1 LIIVNYGSVESWSW
15 VYFHRGTWLSMSQGN
30 YSERLVLSGRFVSL
44 CPVMH
49 HYGTERRI
57 CNLITPHVDIPGAG
71 TCLCSLT

>member
-1 LIIVNYGSVESWSW
+1 
-15 VYFHRGTWLSMSQGN
+15 MSQGN
-30 YSERLVLSGRFVSL
+30 YSERLVLSSRFVSL

-57 CNLITPHVDIPGAG
+57 CSLITPHVDIPGVG